1 MDNNSQHKTGL
12 SREKWLELAID
23 ALSIKSKS
31 KFSLDSLLKAMPVT
45 KGSFYWHFKDRAEFL
60 FALVDYWSRHD
71 TKIAIKA
78 LEALP
83 KAVSASQ
90 KLWELMCVI
99 YELNLTAHE
108 MMIRSLVQE
117 FPDLGQAVAAVYQSR
132 YDTVRQI
139 FSELGFEGDDLEM
152 RTLLFASSA
161 SADQLMFLDFSDED
175 YERQLK
181 LRHNFFVRP

>member
-1 MDNNSQHKTGL
+1 MERNEKHQSGL
-12 SREKWLELAID
+12 SREKWLELAIE

-31 KFSLDSLLKAMPVT
+31 KFSLDSLIKAMPVT

-60 FALVDYWSRHD
+60 FALVEYWSRHD
-71 TKIAIKA
+71 TKIAIKV

-83 KAVSASQ
+83 EAASASQ

-108 MMIRSLVQE
+108 MMIRSLVME
-117 FPDLGQAVAAVYQSR
+117 FPNLEQAVAAVYQSR

-139 FSELGFEGDDLEM
+139 FFELGFEGDDLEM

-161 SADQLMFLDFSDED
+161 SQDQLMFLKFSDED

-181 LRHNFFVRP
+181 LRHDFFVRP

>member
-1 MDNNSQHKTGL
+1 MERKDKHQSGL
-12 SREKWLELAID
+12 SREKWLELAIE
-23 ALSIKSKS
+23 ALSTKSKS
-31 KFSLDSLLKAMPVT
+31 KFSLDSLIKAMPVT

-60 FALVDYWSRHD
+60 YALVEYWSRHD
-71 TKIAIKA
+71 TKIAIRV

-83 KAVSASQ
+83 EAASASQ

-108 MMIRSLVQE
+108 MMIRSLVME
-117 FPDLGQAVAAVYQSR
+117 FPNLEQAVAAVYQSR

-139 FSELGFEGDDLEM
+139 FFELGFEGDDLEM

-161 SADQLMFLDFSDED
+161 SQDQLMFLKFSDED

-181 LRHNFFVRP
+181 LRHDFFVRP